1 VTALILT
8 ALHPR
13 TTPDARMGPPAQLS
27 DADLDRL
34 AEIHSED
41 IERAEALWDSIVRR
55 TMSRE

>member
-1 VTALILT
+1 
-8 ALHPR
+8 
-13 TTPDARMGPPAQLS
+13 MGPPAQLS